1 MRPKIG
7 LALSGGG
14 ARGLAHIGVL
24 KVLEEHNFPIDFIA
38 GTSMGSIIAGAYAS
52 GMDLSQIEEIAR
64 SVRWS
69 DVTRMALSRMGLM
82 SSEPLED
89 LLRRFMPVTDFSKM
103 QIPLAVVAA
112 DIQTGQAVVI
122 TEGDAAHAI
131 RISCTI
137 PGLFTPVIDA
147 QGRMLVDGGLA
158 QNLPVMAV
166 QQLGAQRV
174 IAVDV
179 NSTIAMEAHPSDV
192 FQVILQSLMI
202 IGRAS
207 SQLQAMRADL
217 LLQPS
222 AGRVRVDELEKAP
235 ELIEAG
241 ERVMRQAL
249 PAAKELLENRRVSL
263 WERLRSNLHARVRS
277 S

>member
-14 ARGLAHIGVL
+14 ARGLAHIGIL

-38 GTSMGSIIAGAYAS
+38 GTSMGSVIAGAYAS

-64 SVRWS
+64 SIRWG
-69 DVTRMALSRMGLM
+69 DVTKMAFSRMGLM
-82 SSEPLED
+82 SSEPLEA
-89 LLRRFMPVTDFSKM
+89 LLRRFMPVSEFSKM
-103 QIPLAVVAA
+103 KIPLAVVAA
-112 DIQTGQAVVI
+112 DIQTGQSVVI

-137 PGLFTPVIDA
+137 PGLFAPVVDA

-166 QQLGAQRV
+166 QQLGAERV

-179 NSTIAMEAHPSDV
+179 NSTIAMEVPPSDV
-192 FQVILQSLMI
+192 FQIILQSLMI

-241 ERVMRQAL
+241 ERVMRQAM
-249 PAAKELLENRRVSL
+249 PAARELLENRRVSL
-263 WERLRSNLHARVRS
+263 WERLRSSLQARVRS
-277 S
+277 N

>member
-14 ARGLAHIGVL
+14 ARGLAHIGIL

-64 SVRWS
+64 SIRWS
-69 DVTRMALSRMGLM
+69 DVTKMALSRMGLM

-89 LLRRFMPVTDFSKM
+89 LLRRLMPVTDFSKM

-112 DIQTGQAVVI
+112 DIQTGQPVVI

-137 PGLFTPVIDA
+137 PGVFAPVIDA
-147 QGRMLVDGGLA
+147 KGRMLVDGGLA

-166 QQLGAQRV
+166 QQLGAERV

-179 NSTIAMEAHPSDV
+179 NSTIAMETPPTDV

-202 IGRAS
+202 IGRSS

-249 PAAKELLENRRVSL
+249 PAARELLENRRVSL
-263 WERLRSNLHARVRS
+263 WERLRSNLQARIRS